1 MKQIFVHG
9 LGQTSSSWKA
19 VLAELDG
26 LDHNICLNLPD
37 LVQGKEVD
45 YNNLYKAFVSE
56 CNRYNERLDLCGLS
70 LGGVLC
76 LNYAIDYPQKV
87 HSLILIATQYKMPKR
102 LLQLQNMLFHFMPS
116 SSFEQMGFGKKDFI
130 QLCKTMAELDFSKSL
145 SKVSCRT
152 LVVCGEKD
160 FANRKASD
168 ELANVLANAKIHIMK
183 GAGHEINIEVPKSL
197 GKELQDFW
205 RE

>member
-70 LGGVLC
+70 LGGV
-76 LNYAIDYPQKV
+76 YA
-87 HSLILIATQYKMPKR
+87 
-102 LLQLQNMLFHFMPS
+102 
-116 SSFEQMGFGKKDFI
+116 
-130 QLCKTMAELDFSKSL
+130 
-145 SKVSCRT
+145 
-152 LVVCGEKD
+152 
-160 FANRKASD
+160 
-168 ELANVLANAKIHIMK
+168 
-183 GAGHEINIEVPKSL
+183 
-197 GKELQDFW
+197 
-205 RE
+205 